1 MTDTENRLRD
11 ALSAAAAATAEN
23 IRPLTVPARRR
34 LRAPFRIAAAALV
47 VAVVVFGAVRLATPS
62 PLSRENTVA
71 MAMSGPE
78 QSGDADVSVFL
89 CKRHDRFPNCDHVI
103 TEDERAEIRRTL
115 EARPEVKRVLF
126 EDQQQAW
133 ENFRSQNTDKPA
145 LLKAIVVE
153 DMSESFRAWLR
164 PGADPNAVARA
175 MGELPG
181 VSNAIDRP
189 CLLRR
194 LSPWSLVEHVL
205 PWSDEPEQC
214 SFPEFE
220 PPES

>member
-1 MTDTENRLRD
+1 MTDIENRLRD
-11 ALSAAAAATAEN
+11 ALSAAAATAEN

-34 LRAPFRIAAAALV
+34 LRAPFRIAAAALA
-47 VAVVVFGAVRLATPS
+47 VAVVVFGAVRFTAPS
-62 PLSRENTVA
+62 PLSRENIVT

-89 CKRHDRFPNCDHVI
+89 CKQHDPFPKCDHVM
-103 TEDERAEIRRTL
+103 TEGERAEIRRTL

-145 LLKAIVVE
+145 LLQAIAVE
-153 DMSESFRAWLR
+153 DMPESFRAWLR
-164 PGADPNAVARA
+164 PGADPKVVARA

-181 VSNAIDRP
+181 VSNAIDRH

-194 LSPWSLVEHVL
+194 SWLGSLVEHLL

-214 SFPEFE
+214 SFPKFE